1 MITNP
6 PAAATTASPLP
17 WYKVWTNALTR
28 PSVAEYEALVS
39 QPGVSTAK
47 ASLWVFLASTI
58 GYAISLLALLVV
70 PSLFPY
76 YSQTSSTDLSGLGLV
91 LLCFAPFGGLLSV
104 VGLYIS
110 AGLSHIL
117 AKALG
122 GVGSFSQLAYA
133 IAAYTSPI
141 SLVASVIGLIPLV
154 NCLGIFIGAYAIGLN
169 ILSVKAVH
177 KFSWGK
183 AVLSSAVIIGL
194 LIALVGCL
202 VIVIL
207 ALMGPAIGNVFSNI
221 ITEMGTP
228 VP

>member
-1 MITNP
+1 MIANP
-6 PAAATTASPLP
+6 PSATAATSPLP
-17 WYKVWTNALTR
+17 WHKVWSVALTR

-47 ASLWVFLASTI
+47 ASLWVFFATTI
-58 GYAISLLALLVV
+58 GYAISLLGLLLV

-76 YSQTSSTDLSGLGLV
+76 ASQTSSTDLSGLGLV
-91 LLCFAPFGGLLSV
+91 LLCIAPFGGLFSIV
-104 VGLYIS
+104 ALYIT
-110 AGLSHIL
+110 AGLSHVV
-117 AKALG
+117 ARALG

-141 SLVASVIGLIPLV
+141 SLVTSVIGLIPLV
-154 NCLGIFIGAYAIGLN
+154 NCLGIFIGAYAIALN

-202 VIVIL
+202 VIGIL
-207 ALMGPAIGNVFSNI
+207 TLMGPAVGNVFSNI
-221 ITEMGTP
+221 ITEIGTP